1 MHNGGLLVAGR
12 CLPRVPCKED
22 SREGLGNPS
31 KVDVEEPAD
40 SDDAENETEL
50 SIVELDRLWLVELLV
65 LVDETDAE
73 TLSTGV
79 SAQTLSQVDPNPVIN
94 RGI

>member
-1 MHNGGLLVAGR
+1 VTT
-12 CLPRVPCKED
+12 
-22 SREGLGNPS
+22 S

-79 SAQTLSQVDPNPVIN
+79 SAQTLSQVDPS
-94 RGI
+94 

>member
-1 MHNGGLLVAGR
+1 VTR
-12 CLPRVPCKED
+12 
-22 SREGLGNPS
+22 S